1 MQKILVVLLFV
12 FCGALAFS
20 QNPPQQEAPQAQAPQ
35 AQVQALPLAA
45 FPEIY
50 QMQLRM
56 DQTFYRVGQT
66 PTYEILNAPA
76 NGFIRWWSWKYEAIS
91 SAGEYGFVATGE
103 VAAFYGDLTSGD
115 RTDGQPSRY
124 WTGHGRSWTCKDM
137 GFWVKI
143 IQVLGNANGISNP
156 TATTFFAVNP
166 GTDPG
171 TECFGGNVG
180 KQ

>member
-12 FCGALAFS
+12 FCGVLAFGQSLPS
-20 QNPPQQEAPQAQAPQ
+20 QEAPPQVPQAQAQ
-35 AQVQALPLAA
+35 QGQVLPLTA
-45 FPEIY
+45 FPELY
-50 QMQLRM
+50 KMQLRM
-56 DQTFYRVGQT
+56 NKSFYKVGEV

-76 NGFIRWWSWKYEAIS
+76 NGFILWWGWKYDPPS
-91 SAGEYGFVATGE
+91 GWFVSTGE
-103 VAAFYGDLTSGD
+103 IAAYYNQQTNG
-115 RTDGQPSRY
+115 Y
-124 WTGHGRSWTCKDM
+124 WTGQDKPWGCKDM

-143 IQVLGNANGISNP
+143 IQVLGSGNGISNP

-171 TECFGGNVG
+171 TECFAGAVG